1 MTAREL
7 LLDHD
12 KKFIVDWIEEHQW
25 SETFDLDIP
34 VFKKDPIV
42 QKKGRGYLL
51 IHSTSVR
58 SIRVRDDYKLLTL
71 PIARLNNRVADIME
85 LDLFIVDLRNGQ
97 LMCIKPLNR
106 RG

>member
-12 KKFIVDWIEEHQW
+12 EKFIVKWIEEHQL
-25 SETFDLDIP
+25 SENLDLDIP
-34 VFKKDPIV
+34 VFRKDPII

-51 IHSTSVR
+51 ILSDSVR
-58 SIRVRDDYKLLTL
+58 SIRVRDDYKLFSL
-71 PIARLNNRVADIME
+71 PTAHLNNKVADIME
-85 LDLFIVDLRNGQ
+85 LDLFIVDLRNGE